1 MISTNQDK
9 EIAAMDWELA
19 RFNMVEQQIR
29 PWDVLNQTVLDLLFQ
44 VKREAFVPPAHR
56 DMALVDME
64 IPLSNGSSMWQPKLE
79 ARVVQELTLKASDR
93 VLEIGAGTGYLTA
106 LLAKLAKQ
114 VYAVEI
120 DSALAAVAS
129 ENLIANGIEN
139 AKVEVGDAVRGWDKH
154 APYDAIVAGGS
165 YLTTPEFLFA
175 QLAEG
180 GRLFAVVGEL
190 PVMTASLF
198 TKVGGA
204 VKQEKLFETVLP
216 PLTNAPVPE
225 RFVF

>member
-1 MISTNQDK
+1 
-9 EIAAMDWELA
+9 MDWELA

-29 PWDVLNQTVLDLLFQ
+29 PWDVLNQTVLDLLYH

-64 IPLSNGSSMWQPKLE
+64 IPLGNGRCMWQPKLE
-79 ARVVQELTLKASDR
+79 ARVAQELTLKNTDR
-93 VLEIGAGTGYLTA
+93 VLEIGTGTGYLTA
-106 LLAKLAKQ
+106 LLAKLTNQ
-114 VYAVEI
+114 VYSVEI
-120 DSALAAVAS
+120 DSAQAAIAQDNLA
-129 ENLIANGIEN
+129 ANGIYN
-139 AKVEVGDAVRGWDKH
+139 AKVEVGDAARGWDKH
-154 APYDAIVAGGS
+154 APYDVIVAGGS

-180 GRLFAVVGEL
+180 GRLFAVVGER

-198 TKVGGA
+198 TKVSGA

-216 PLTNAPVPE
+216 ALTNAPVPE